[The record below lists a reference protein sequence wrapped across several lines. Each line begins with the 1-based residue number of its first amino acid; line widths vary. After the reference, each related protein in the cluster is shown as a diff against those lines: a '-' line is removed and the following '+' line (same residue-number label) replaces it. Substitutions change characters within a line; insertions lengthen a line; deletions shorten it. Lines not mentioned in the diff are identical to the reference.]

1 MVLSRH
7 LSSNLV
13 FFYPSASCFES
24 GYCVGWYY
32 YFFLI
37 CRKFYPKLNL
47 IIKDPVIVPTPYGGR
62 LEWDLPSGTRLI
74 AHLKDKVKI
83 RHKKRW
89 SQVSRLDNSH
99 KKLIFQLRF
108 IHTCM
113 SNIIPLYSKDEAVF
127 GSRQQK
133 KKFPFP
139 CWYLVVNIKW
149 TK

>member
-1 MVLSRH
+1 MVLSSH

-13 FFYPSASCFES
+13 FFNPGASCFKS
-24 GYCVGWYY
+24 GYCVGC

-89 SQVSRLDNSH
+89 SQVSRQDNSD

-108 IHTCM
+108 MHM
-113 SNIIPLYSKDEAVF
+113 SNIIPLDSKDEAVF

-133 KKFPFP
+133 KKFPLP

>member
-1 MVLSRH
+1 MKYSLFH
-7 LSSNLV
+7 GTIESSPRVISLQIKC
-13 FFYPSASCFES
+13 FFNPGASCFES
-24 GYCVGWYY
+24 GYCVGCYY
-32 YFFLI
+32 YLFLI

-89 SQVSRLDNSH
+89 SQVSHLDNSD

-108 IHTCM
+108 MHM
-113 SNIIPLYSKDEAVF
+113 SNIIPLDSKYEIGRASCRERV
-127 GSRQQK
+127 
-133 KKFPFP
+133 
-139 CWYLVVNIKW
+139 
-149 TK
+149 